1 MTRRR
6 SIRAP
11 DIPEHANPIP
21 AASRIGNLVFSSV
34 ILGIDPGSHELP
46 DDREAQIA
54 NAFAIVRSI
63 MREAGGDTDAIG
75 KLTVY
80 LANRDDRA
88 LVNPHWLAMFPDAAS
103 RPARHTM
110 EKVLPPG
117 CYVQLE
123 FVAVL

>member
-54 NAFAIVRSI
+54 NAFAIVRSCYGPSAHRI
-63 MREAGGDTDAIG
+63 RDRGMTSDVTDMVKFSGRFPGMSEVHARLRRREENT
-75 KLTVY
+75 
-80 LANRDDRA
+80 
-88 LVNPHWLAMFPDAAS
+88 
-103 RPARHTM
+103 
-110 EKVLPPG
+110 
-117 CYVQLE
+117 
-123 FVAVL
+123 